1 MKILHL
7 STTDTKGGAGIA
19 AFRLHS
25 SLCKEGLSSMMAVQR
40 KFSSDD
46 EVITSNR
53 VKGFLL
59 LLMILLE
66 RLPAFLVRECWNEK
80 CSTGL
85 VGTFDARSIR
95 RIEPDI
101 VHLHWFNSGFISLK
115 QLRKINLPTV
125 WTLHDVWALRS
136 LFHYDNGGWWARLI
150 FSWLKRKKL
159 RLWATKN
166 ITFVAPSEWL
176 AQQIK
181 AVLPSAVVHCIH
193 HGIDTKIFKV
203 RDKKAAKKELGLDQY
218 ERIILVGAVDLTEDR
233 KGYGLLLKAL
243 QDLRVREKTLL
254 LTFGKNPLV
263 SALPMPIKSIG
274 LVNEED
280 RLSLI
285 YSAADVMCVPSKQEA
300 FGLTAL
306 EAQACGTAV
315 VAFNATGVKD
325 IVKHGHTGYLAEP
338 YSTDDFKNGIYHCL
352 NNSYKYGQAARKMVE
367 EHFSISSMTNR
378 YLVLYSSLLNQ

>member
-115 QLRKINLPTV
+115 QLRKIN
-125 WTLHDVWALRS
+125 
-136 LFHYDNGGWWARLI
+136 
-150 FSWLKRKKL
+150 
-159 RLWATKN
+159 
-166 ITFVAPSEWL
+166 
-176 AQQIK
+176 
-181 AVLPSAVVHCIH
+181 
-193 HGIDTKIFKV
+193 
-203 RDKKAAKKELGLDQY
+203 
-218 ERIILVGAVDLTEDR
+218 
-233 KGYGLLLKAL
+233 
-243 QDLRVREKTLL
+243 
-254 LTFGKNPLV
+254 
-263 SALPMPIKSIG
+263 
-274 LVNEED
+274 
-280 RLSLI
+280 
-285 YSAADVMCVPSKQEA
+285 
-300 FGLTAL
+300 
-306 EAQACGTAV
+306 
-315 VAFNATGVKD
+315 
-325 IVKHGHTGYLAEP
+325 
-338 YSTDDFKNGIYHCL
+338 
-352 NNSYKYGQAARKMVE
+352 
-367 EHFSISSMTNR
+367 
-378 YLVLYSSLLNQ
+378 